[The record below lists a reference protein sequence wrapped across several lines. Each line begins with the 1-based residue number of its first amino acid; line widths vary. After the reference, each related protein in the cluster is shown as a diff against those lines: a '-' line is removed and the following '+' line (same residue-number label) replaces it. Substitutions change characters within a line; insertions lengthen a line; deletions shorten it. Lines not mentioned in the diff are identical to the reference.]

1 MSRRVRAL
9 AATGQ
14 VGTGFLEQ
22 SLRTGADGADF
33 IGSDAGSTDQGP
45 YYLGSGETQASDASV
60 RRDLRLMLAT
70 ALGANIPVLV
80 GTAGTAGGRPHL
92 ERMVRIAREL
102 AAENGW
108 HFKLAVIDS
117 ELDKAFLVQAL
128 RAGRITPLDPAPVLD
143 EEVLHNAERIV
154 GMMGAEPFQRA
165 LRAGA
170 QVVIAGRSTDTSI
183 FAAYP
188 IQQGIPTGIAWHAGK
203 ILECGTAAVEQ
214 RLHPDSLV
222 ADIDDSG
229 FTVWPPHPGMR
240 CTPASVLSHTLYENA
255 DPFRL
260 IEPGGMLDSS
270 ACQYEALNDR
280 AVRVTG
286 SEFLPSPD
294 YTVKLEG
301 AMRVGYRSVAI
312 GGVRDPVVLR
322 QLDAYLDGAQASIRR
337 KVRDSL
343 GVDPTGYL
351 LKMRVYGRDASMGA
365 LEPNTGVTGHEA
377 GVLIDVIAET
387 QPTARAI
394 ITIAWHTTLHHP
406 VPEYSGLV
414 SNLAFPY
421 SPPGID
427 AGPAYRFCINHV
439 LHLDDPCG
447 PFKMTLEEL

>member
-1 MSRRVRAL
+1 MSPRVRAL

-45 YYLGSGETQASDASV
+45 YYLGSGETQASDAAV
-60 RRDLRLMLAT
+60 RRDLGLMLAT
-70 ALGANIPVLV
+70 GLAAGIPVLV

-92 ERMVRIAREL
+92 ARTVRLAREL
-102 AAENGW
+102 ARENGW

-117 ELDKAFLVQAL
+117 ELDKDFLVQAL
-128 RAGRITPLDPAPVLD
+128 HAGRITPLDPAPELD
-143 EEVLHNAERIV
+143 EEIIHKAERIV

-165 LRAGA
+165 LAAGA

-188 IQQGIPTGIAWHAGK
+188 IQHGIPTGIAWHAGK

-222 ADIDDSG
+222 ADMDADG
-229 FTVWPPHPGMR
+229 FTVWPPNPAMA
-240 CTPASVLSHTLYENA
+240 CTPASVVSHTLYENA
-255 DPFRL
+255 DPYHL
-260 IEPGGMLDSS
+260 LEPGGMLDSTT
-270 ACQYEALNDR
+270 CTYEAVEGH

-286 SEFLPSPD
+286 SRFVPSAD

-301 AMRVGYRSVAI
+301 AMLVGYRSVAI
-312 GGVRDPVVLR
+312 GGVRDPLVIR
-322 QLDAYLDGAQASIRR
+322 QLDSYLDGAQASIRR

-343 GVDPTGYL
+343 GLEPDQYL

-365 LEPNTGVTGHEA
+365 LEPTTRVTGHEA

-387 QPTARAI
+387 QSTARAI

-427 AGPAYRFCINHV
+427 AGPAYRFCTNHV
-439 LHLDDPCG
+439 LHLGDPCE
-447 PFKMTLEEL
+447 PFAMTLEDV

>member
-1 MSRRVRAL
+1 MSRSVRAL

-14 VGTGFLEQ
+14 VGTGFAEQ
-22 SLRTGADGADF
+22 SLRTGAEGADF

-45 YYLGSGETQASDASV
+45 YYLGSGETQASDAAV
-60 RRDLRLMLAT
+60 RRDLGLMLASGI
-70 ALGANIPVLV
+70 AAGIPVLV

-92 ERMVRIAREL
+92 ERTVRIAREL
-102 AAENGW
+102 ARDHGW
-108 HFKLAVIDS
+108 HFKLATIDT
-117 ELDKAFLVQAL
+117 ELDKDFLVEAL
-128 RAGRITPLDPAPVLD
+128 RAGRITALDPAPVFD
-143 EEVLHNAERIV
+143 EEVIQKAERIV

-165 LRAGA
+165 LRVGA

-188 IQQGIPTGIAWHAGK
+188 IQHGIPTGIAWHAGK

-222 ADIDDSG
+222 ADMDQAG
-229 FTVWPPHPGMR
+229 FTVWPPHPGMW
-240 CTPASVLSHTLYENA
+240 CTPASVVSHTLYENA
-255 DPFRL
+255 DPYHL
-260 IEPGGMLDSS
+260 IEPGGMLDST
-270 ACQYEALNDR
+270 ACAYEAVNER

-286 SEFLPSPD
+286 SRFVPSSD

-301 AMRVGYRSVAI
+301 AILVGYRSVAI
-312 GGVRDPVVLR
+312 GGVRDPLVIR
-322 QLDAYLDGAQASIRR
+322 QLDSYLAGAQASISH

-343 GVDPTGYL
+343 GLEPGAYT
-351 LKMRVYGRDASMGA
+351 LKMRVYGHAASMGA
-365 LEPNTGVTGHEA
+365 LEPQPRATGHEV

-387 QPTARAI
+387 QLTAHAI

-406 VPEYSGLV
+406 LPEYSGLV

-427 AGPAYRFCINHV
+427 AGPAYRFCSNHV

-447 PFKMTLEEL
+447 PFKMTIEDL